1 MPKLDILIKADN
13 QASGPI
19 GTVTKALNGLG
30 GAAKTAVMAAGV
42 AATASVTAVVGAIG
56 VGVGKAAELEQGVAD
71 IASVMGVTFDEAK
84 PLGDLIQ
91 SLGMDPKLK
100 VDALGASDAI
110 MQLAQSGI
118 SMADILDGAARST
131 VLLSNATGGDMATSA
146 AVIRAIW
153 CTKAEVAS
161 LADMAAIS
169 GQKPVITKAKKSI
182 AAFKLRQ
189 GQSIGAMVTLR
200 GPKMYDFLDRLMNL
214 ALPRLRDF
222 RGISRRSFDGRGN
235 YSLGLREQ
243 IIFPEIDYDKVDK
256 IRGLEVAIVTNAPDD
271 AQGYALL
278 KRLGMPFRD

>member
-1 MPKLDILIKADN
+1 MATRLREKYENEVIPALMQEFSYKTVMQVPRLQKVVLN
-13 QASGPI
+13 I
-19 GTVTKALNGLG
+19 GLGEALQNDKALD
-30 GAAKTAVMAAGV
+30 AAV
-42 AATASVTAVVGAIG
+42 
-56 VGVGKAAELEQGVAD
+56 
-71 IASVMGVTFDEAK
+71 
-84 PLGDLIQ
+84 GDL
-91 SLGMDPKLK
+91 
-100 VDALGASDAI
+100 
-110 MQLAQSGI
+110 
-118 SMADILDGAARST
+118 T
-131 VLLSNATGGDMATSA
+131 
-146 AVIRAIW
+146 
-153 CTKAEVAS
+153 
-161 LADMAAIS
+161 AIS